1 MPPET
6 ASPAHHVLRA
16 EFLKQAVEMPPWFS
30 HIANCAM
37 ASGAVKCASSDDYLD
52 KGRDGG
58 LRTEPRLFSGRPLMR
73 PAIYSKCDV
82 SPRGHTLEGKVLYCT
97 VTDPGPWELEE
108 PARVMR
114 KHRTRE
120 PVNHLHGR
128 PAGLEGSTR
137 GFCRFATPASS
148 SPCRLS
154 RYAIKWRAR
163 VCTAGAH
170 ECAETSASFSSLRS
184 LPVGDHGA
192 GGSFLLSTS
201 SSTLVS

>member
-120 PVNHLHGR
+120 PVNQSSAWPPSWTRRIHSWVLSFCYPSQLLTLQALSVCYKVESSCLH
-128 PAGLEGSTR
+128 
-137 GFCRFATPASS
+137 
-148 SPCRLS
+148 S
-154 RYAIKWRAR
+154 RRA
-163 VCTAGAH
+163 
-170 ECAETSASFSSLRS
+170 
-184 LPVGDHGA
+184 
-192 GGSFLLSTS
+192 
-201 SSTLVS
+201 